1 MRRHAKILL
10 RLIGCGTALAVFGQS
25 PSVPTVVEIADLRA
39 GSVRAP
45 DVRTWLEYDVTVQ
58 VNAPGS
64 GRERYVDRVQVV
76 FNLALEV
83 PGDPEGFEFYRAAA
97 TAVALEAG
105 RSSFRFYLPPEI
117 VRRDR
122 VRGMPRFYLIDVT
135 VAGEP
140 QRRVRN
146 RVGPGF
152 SSPEAMQRQGYEG
165 AILGALRACK
175 ATRTPLSVGVIQ
187 CICAEY
193 EPGGR
198 GQGQGNGTRKELGEL
213 NSSADRY
220 ARDCAG

>member
-83 PGDPEGFEFYRAAA
+83 PGDPDGFEFYRAAA

-152 SSPEAMQRQGYEG
+152 SSPEAMENFRRQLSQR
-165 AILGALRACK
+165 APSNDCVLV
-175 ATRTPLSVGVIQ
+175 PHHLSPF
-187 CICAEY
+187 AA
-193 EPGGR
+193 
-198 GQGQGNGTRKELGEL
+198 NGPEHAYPTMVR
-213 NSSADRY
+213 SSAFTP
-220 ARDCAG
+220 